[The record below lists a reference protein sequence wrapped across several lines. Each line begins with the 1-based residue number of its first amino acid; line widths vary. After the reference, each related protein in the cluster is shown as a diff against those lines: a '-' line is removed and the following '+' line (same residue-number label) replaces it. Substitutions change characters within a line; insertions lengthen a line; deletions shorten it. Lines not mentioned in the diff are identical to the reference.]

1 MLPREEHERRMVLYR
16 DGLNDREI
24 ADQVHV
30 TPEAITFWR
39 KNHGLTANTPQSKIT
54 PAMEAEMLRMHQDG
68 MSDGQISQESGMK
81 KATVVSWRR
90 RRGLAANFK
99 QGERPRGA
107 GRDGDAE

>member
-1 MLPREEHERRMVLYR
+1 MTMLLKEEHERRMALYR

-39 KNHGLTANTPQSKIT
+39 KNHGLTANTPRSKIT
-54 PAMEAEMLRMHQDG
+54 PGTEAEMLRMYQDG
-68 MSDGQISQESGMK
+68 MSDVQIARALGLSKS
-81 KATVVSWRR
+81 TVLFWRR

-107 GRDGDAE
+107 ERDG

>member
-1 MLPREEHERRMVLYR
+1 MTMLLREEHERRMVLYR

-39 KNHGLTANTPQSKIT
+39 KNHGLTANTPRSKIT
-54 PAMEAEMLRMHQDG
+54 PDMEAEMLRMHQDG

-99 QGERPRGA
+99 QGERQT
-107 GRDGDAE
+107 

>member
-1 MLPREEHERRMVLYR
+1 MTMLLKEEHERRMALYR

-39 KNHGLTANTPQSKIT
+39 KNHGLTANTPRSKIT
-54 PAMEAEMLRMHQDG
+54 PSTEAEMLRMYQDG
-68 MSDGQISQESGMK
+68 LSDGQISQESGMK

-99 QGERPRGA
+99 QGERARGA
-107 GRDGDAE
+107 GKDG